1 MSKVGI
7 VANPASGK
15 DIRRLVSYASVM
27 GNTEKTNQIKRLI
40 LGIDSTGTEEILIMP
55 EYYGFGLRILADMEV
70 EKIKAKISILEMPV
84 TYTQEDST
92 LAVKLMEELGVG
104 CIVTLGGDGT
114 NRAVAKGINSTP
126 LVPISTGTNNVFP
139 IMVEA
144 TIAGLVA
151 GIVARKII
159 NLEGVLRANKNL
171 VIVKNG
177 VEIDIALV
185 DVVVLNKRFIG
196 SRAIWNLSEVNEIIC
211 TRSEPN
217 VIGLSS
223 IAGYLHPNGLDEN
236 HGMYIRLGDNNMRV
250 RAPVLPGAVR
260 EIGVQ
265 EFRIIALGETI
276 EVTTKPCILALDG
289 EREIT
294 VLASDEVK
302 IGLKKE
308 GPAVVDIN
316 AALREAVK
324 QNFFIS
330 KACDKKS
337 D

>member
-7 VANPASGK
+7 IANPASGK
-15 DIRRLVSYASVM
+15 DIRRLVSYASVV
-27 GNTEKTNQIKRLI
+27 GNTDKTNQIKRVI
-40 LGIDSTGTEEILIMP
+40 LGIDSTDIEEILIMP
-55 EYYGFGLRILADMEV
+55 EYYGFGLRILADMKA
-70 EKIKAKISILEMPV
+70 EKIKAKISILEMPLN
-84 TYTQEDST
+84 YTQEDST
-92 LAVKLMEELGVG
+92 LAAKLMEELNVG

-151 GIVARKII
+151 GIVAGKII

-171 VIVKNG
+171 IIVKNG
-177 VEIDIALV
+177 IEIDMALI

-223 IAGYLHPNGLDEN
+223 IAGCLHPIGLDEN
-236 HGMYIRLGDNNMRV
+236 HGMYIKLGDDNIRV
-250 RAPVLPGAVR
+250 RAPVLPGSIK
-260 EIGVQ
+260 EIGVK
-265 EFRIIALGETI
+265 EFRIIALGEMV
-276 EVTTKPCILALDG
+276 EVSTKPCILALDG

-294 VLASDEVK
+294 VLASDEVN

-308 GPAVVDIN
+308 GPIVVDIN
-316 AALREAVK
+316 TALREAAR

-330 KACDKKS
+330 RACDKQS